1 MNIRETIYI
10 ETPLTR
16 KTLKRLHSGDQVQIF
31 GGIYTA
37 RDAAHARMWQAIKQ
51 GKELPFDPKGQ
62 VIFYVG
68 PTPPPPGHVIGSA
81 GPTTASRM
89 DAFTP
94 MLIER
99 GLRGMIGK
107 GRRSDEVRK
116 AAIQYGCV
124 YFGAV
129 EGTAALLS
137 GCIQTAEVVAYKDLG
152 PEAVLRLTVQS
163 FPAVVVNDLYGGDI
177 YDEGRNKYQR
187 PWPD

>member
-1 MNIRETIYI
+1 
-10 ETPLTR
+10 
-16 KTLKRLHSGDQVQIF
+16 
-31 GGIYTA
+31 
-37 RDAAHARMWQAIKQ
+37 
-51 GKELPFDPKGQ
+51 
-62 VIFYVG
+62 
-68 PTPPPPGHVIGSA
+68 
-81 GPTTASRM
+81 M

-137 GCIQTAEVVAYKDLG
+137 ECIQTAEVVAYKDLG